1 MFSCSILLY
10 FLVLPGSV
18 HWGES
23 QTAKTG
29 LRDGSRPA
37 HFLIGPDGFAS
48 PSGQSEARDELPIL
62 DHWSVSR
69 PHVSLRDIMTEERAL
84 QENME
89 RSGPGGVIRRDGAAM
104 MKETQLFDL
113 FPSIDRHFL
122 QDIFRDHNYCLV
134 QTEQFLR
141 SMLDEGPVRNV
152 VAPEHT
158 PRTHSKDRDKKRA
171 AAAPVAPPPSLSQYQ
186 DVEDP
191 EYEDFRAEAR
201 LQRGR
206 QLESFSK
213 AAEAY
218 RQGRRGVA
226 SYYGQQ
232 GHLHGQKM
240 REANHRAA
248 AQIFERVNSSLLPQ
262 NVLDFHGLHVDEAL
276 LHLSEVLERKTTG
289 TPS

>member
-89 RSGPGGVIRRDGAAM
+89 RV
-104 MKETQLFDL
+104 T
-113 FPSIDRHFL
+113 
-122 QDIFRDHNYCLV
+122 
-134 QTEQFLR
+134 
-141 SMLDEGPVRNV
+141 
-152 VAPEHT
+152 HT
-158 PRTHSKDRDKKRA
+158 HTHT
-171 AAAPVAPPPSLSQYQ
+171 
-186 DVEDP
+186 
-191 EYEDFRAEAR
+191 
-201 LQRGR
+201 
-206 QLESFSK
+206 
-213 AAEAY
+213 
-218 RQGRRGVA
+218 
-226 SYYGQQ
+226 
-232 GHLHGQKM
+232 H
-240 REANHRAA
+240 
-248 AQIFERVNSSLLPQ
+248 
-262 NVLDFHGLHVDEAL
+262 
-276 LHLSEVLERKTTG
+276 T
-289 TPS
+289 

>member
-1 MFSCSILLY
+1 
-10 FLVLPGSV
+10 
-18 HWGES
+18 
-23 QTAKTG
+23 
-29 LRDGSRPA
+29 
-37 HFLIGPDGFAS
+37 
-48 PSGQSEARDELPIL
+48 
-62 DHWSVSR
+62 
-69 PHVSLRDIMTEERAL
+69 
-84 QENME
+84 
-89 RSGPGGVIRRDGAAM
+89 
-104 MKETQLFDL
+104 
-113 FPSIDRHFL
+113 
-122 QDIFRDHNYCLV
+122 
-134 QTEQFLR
+134 
-141 SMLDEGPVRNV
+141 MLDEGPVRNV

-171 AAAPVAPPPSLSQYQ
+171 AAAPVAPPPLSQYQ